1 MRSQHTYVRF
11 SPLVRLLPVLDD
23 GVDHRALRVDIGG
36 DVQHPVAAEVRG
48 GAVQEEQ
55 GEALEVVVG
64 GAAGD
69 GEAGHPG
76 EDPHD
81 VLGVRP
87 ELGEQL
93 DPGVEAPL
101 THDGQGR
108 AEVGWAPVRVG
119 PGLQQQPGALPVL
132 VDQGDEQWGLGLGV
146 QDINTGPGIE
156 KHLETLLVTRYNT
169 SDKMRVM

>member
-1 MRSQHTYVRF
+1 MAKVNAHV
-11 SPLVRLLPVLDD
+11 LPVLDD
-23 GVDHRALRVDIGG
+23 GVHDRALGVDVGG
-36 DVQHPVAAEVRG
+36 DVQDLVAAEVWG

-69 GEAGHPG
+69 REPGHPG

-87 ELGEQL
+87 ELCQQL
-93 DPGVEAPL
+93 DPGVEASL

-108 AEVGWAPVRVG
+108 AEVGRAPVGVC

-132 VDQGDEQWGLGLGV
+132 IDQRDEQRGLGLGV
-146 QDINTGPGIE
+146 QHVNTGPGI
-156 KHLETLLVTRYNT
+156 
-169 SDKMRVM
+169 

>member
-1 MRSQHTYVRF
+1 M
-11 SPLVRLLPVLDD
+11 
-23 GVDHRALRVDIGG
+23 
-36 DVQHPVAAEVRG
+36 
-48 GAVQEEQ
+48 QEEQ

-69 GEAGHPG
+69 GEAGHAG

-108 AEVGWAPVRVG
+108 TEVVGAPVRVG
-119 PGLQQQPGALPVL
+119 PGLQQQPRALPVL
-132 VDQGDEQWGLGLGV
+132 VNQGDKQRSLGLGV

-156 KHLETLLVTRYNT
+156 QHLETLLVTSY
-169 SDKMRVM
+169 KICM

>member
-1 MRSQHTYVRF
+1 MVTVNVH
-11 SPLVRLLPVLDD
+11 LLPVLDD
-23 GVDHRALRVDIGG
+23 GVDHRALGVDIGG
-36 DVQHPVAAEVRG
+36 DVQHLVAAEVRG

-55 GEALEVVVG
+55 GEALEVMVG

-87 ELGEQL
+87 ELCEQL
-93 DPGVEAPL
+93 DTRVEAPL
-101 THDGQGR
+101 THDGEGR
-108 AEVGWAPVRVG
+108 AEVVGAPVRVG

-132 VDQGDEQWGLGLGV
+132 VDQGDKQRGLGLGV
-146 QDINTGPGIE
+146 QDINTGSGIE
-156 KHLETLLVTRYNT
+156 QHLETLLVTGYKT
-169 SDKMRVM
+169 SDKMRVI